1 MDYLGVNKME
11 ERLNLINLYDI
22 YGELLTDK
30 QQTYF
35 EEYYFNNL
43 SLSEMSE
50 LYDVSRSAV
59 SKSLKEIEAKLN
71 NYEDKLKIMD
81 KLNKVNKLIK
91 DEKVKDKIDDIFKG
105 E

>member
-1 MDYLGVNKME
+1 MK
-11 ERLNLINLYDI
+11 ERLYLISLYDL
-22 YGELLTDK
+22 YGNLLTDK

-50 LYDVSRSAV
+50 IYEVSRSAV
-59 SKSLKEIEAKLN
+59 GKSLKEIETKLN
-71 NYEDKLKIMD
+71 NYEDKIHIYN

-91 DEKVKDKIDDIFKG
+91 DEELKNKIEDIFKD
-105 E
+105 

>member
-1 MDYLGVNKME
+1 ME

-43 SLSEMSE
+43 SLSEMSD
-50 LYDVSRSAV
+50 LYEVSRSAV

-91 DEKVKDKIDDIFKG
+91 DEKIKDKIDDIFKG

>member
-43 SLSEMSE
+43 SLSEMSD
-50 LYDVSRSAV
+50 LYEVSRSAV
-59 SKSLKEIEAKLN
+59 GKSLKEIEAKLN

-81 KLNKVNKLIK
+81 KLNKVNRLIK
-91 DEKVKDKIDDIFKG
+91 DEKIKDKIDDIFKG

>member
-1 MDYLGVNKME
+1 MK
-11 ERLNLINLYDI
+11 ERLYLITLYDL
-22 YGELLTDK
+22 YGNLLTDR

-50 LYDVSRSAV
+50 LYEVSRSAIG
-59 SKSLKEIEAKLN
+59 KSLKEIESKLN
-71 NYEDKLKIMD
+71 NYEDKLKIYN

-91 DEKVKDKIDDIFKG
+91 DDELKTKIEDIFKD
-105 E
+105 

>member
-1 MDYLGVNKME
+1 MK
-11 ERLNLINLYDI
+11 ERLYLINLYDL
-22 YGELLTDK
+22 YGNLLTSK

-59 SKSLKEIEAKLN
+59 SKALKEIETKLN
-71 NYEDKLKIMD
+71 NYEDKLKIYN

-91 DEKVKDKIDDIFKG
+91 DDKLKNKIDDIFKD
-105 E
+105 

>member
-1 MDYLGVNKME
+1 MVYLGVNSMK
-11 ERLNLINLYDI
+11 ERLYLITLYDL
-22 YGELLTDK
+22 YGNLLTDR

-50 LYDVSRSAV
+50 LYEVSRSAV
-59 SKSLKEIEAKLN
+59 GKSLKEIESKLN
-71 NYEDKLKIMD
+71 NYEDKLKIYN

-91 DEKVKDKIDDIFKG
+91 DESLKTKIEDIFKD
-105 E
+105 